1 MRSQRLQKV
10 PLKKEATKGITVDD
24 NLRFSKFEFMNVTL
38 QDTTDGDF
46 QTITEYIQSTSLTG
60 LSEVQTFS
68 EEIKYRRLQCF
79 KEMKSEDTTNK
90 KFEVDLAY
98 EQVEDKYKC
107 VRLVFSYTRDE
118 STIKETAEIQVFAE
132 DKPEPGMTGED
143 IKHYQLTVKDLDL
156 DSDVTDYLFR
166 FTKGLTWGSET
177 YAILDCNPN
186 LAINKGI
193 YLTLNVPFESN
204 IAWGSNKRKLIIAYR
219 FLESN

>member
-10 PLKKEATKGITVDD
+10 PLKKEATKGIVVDTD
-24 NLRFSKFEFMNVTL
+24 LRFSKFEFMNVTL
-38 QDTTDGDF
+38 QENTNDSF

-79 KEMKSEDTTNK
+79 KEMKSSDTLNT

-98 EQVEDKYKC
+98 EQVDNKYKC
-107 VRLVFSYTRDE
+107 VRLVFLYTRDE
-118 STIKETAEIQVFAE
+118 SAVKETAEIQVFAE
-132 DKPEPGMTGED
+132 DKPTDVAGQA
-143 IKHYQLTVKDLDL
+143 IQHYQLTIKDLDL

>member
-10 PLKKEATKGITVDD
+10 PLKKEATKGIEVDTD
-24 NLRFSKFEFMNVTL
+24 LRFSKFEFMNVTL
-38 QDTTDGDF
+38 QENTNDRF

-79 KEMKSEDTTNK
+79 KEMKNSDSLST

-98 EQVEDKYKC
+98 EQVDDKYKC
-107 VRLVFSYTRDE
+107 VRLVFLYTRDE
-118 STIKETAEIQVFAE
+118 SAVKETAEIQVFAE
-132 DKPEPGMTGED
+132 DKPTDVAGQV
-143 IKHYQLTVKDLDL
+143 IQHYQLTIKDLDL

-177 YAILDCNPN
+177 
-186 LAINKGI
+186 K
-193 YLTLNVPFESN
+193 
-204 IAWGSNKRKLIIAYR
+204 
-219 FLESN
+219 